1 MSVALVT
8 GANRVPGIGYEI
20 ARGLALRLP
29 EGSKVI
35 LTAREPEMG
44 LEAVAKLKEEVK
56 GRVEVLFH
64 QLDIAE
70 SKSVEALEPFV
81 SKLGGLDVLVNN
93 AGLAF
98 PLNDSTPF
106 HEQARRSVDVNY
118 YGTKRMLALKL
129 KPGARVIGI
138 SSSAGALSGWSPEFR
153 QRLLDASVTE
163 LDAVAEEFVEA
174 AAKGAHRESGFPG
187 SAYGT
192 SKTLMTQLHRA
203 MKVDGLLCAVCPGL
217 CRTHMATGRGTF
229 MSNVLWLASFLVGR
243 SAEGGA
249 DTPLWLCLEVPTEDF
264 HKYNSCF
271 LRGRQVRGY

>member
-1 MSVALVT
+1 M
-8 GANRVPGIGYEI
+8 PGIGYEI

-35 LTAREPEMG
+35 LTAREAQMG

-56 GRVEVLFH
+56 DRVEVLFH

-106 HEQARRSVDVNY
+106 HEQARRSIDVNY
-118 YGTKRMLALKL
+118 YGTKRMLTTLKL

-138 SSSAGALSGWSPEFR
+138 SSSAGTLSGWSPDFR

-163 LDAVAEEFVEA
+163 LDAVAEDFVEA
-174 AAKGAHRESGFPG
+174 AASGTHRERGFPG

-203 MKVDGLLCAVCPGL
+203 KAKEVKEVKGLLCAVCPGL
-217 CRTHMATGRGTF
+217 CRTHMATGRGTL
-229 MSNVLWLASFLVGR
+229 MSNVLWLASFLVGS
-243 SAEGGA
+243 SAQGGA
-249 DTPLWLCLEVPTEDF
+249 DTPLWLCLEVPSEDF
-264 HKYNSCF
+264 HKYNGRF
-271 LRGRQVRGY
+271 LRGRQVHGY